1 MTRVDVGMTPLMIG
15 YFLILLLFLG
25 LPRRRANPALRT
37 DAASTRRTG
46 SVLGVVHLVAL
57 FLPLVAMWADVGP
70 RATIGVAW
78 MGVASMCAGLFLQ
91 RWAQRSL
98 GSSFTLALQSAE
110 DQAICSHGPYR
121 LIRHPAYLAQ
131 IAMWIGLALT
141 SRNIVAA
148 WIIAGLTAGAYA
160 YRLTEEERVLI
171 INMGERYRAYM
182 SRTKRL
188 LPFVW

>member
-1 MTRVDVGMTPLMIG
+1 MARVDVGMTPLMIG

-37 DAASTRRTG
+37 DAARTRRTG

-78 MGVASMCAGLFLQ
+78 TGVASMCAGLFLQ

-98 GSSFTLALQSAE
+98 GASFTLALQSAE
-110 DQAICSHGPYR
+110 NQALCNHGPYR
-121 LIRHPAYLAQ
+121 FIRHPAYLAQ
-131 IAMWIGLALT
+131 IAMWVGLALT
-141 SRNIVAA
+141 GRNIIAA
-148 WIIAGLTAGAYA
+148 LIVAGLAAGAYA
-160 YRLTEEERVLI
+160 YRLTEEERVLTA
-171 INMGERYRAYM
+171 NMGERYRAYTAQ
-182 SRTKRL
+182 TKRL
-188 LPFVW
+188 LPFIW